1 MVEMDEKTKWEQVRI
16 NASISVLNSLLEQTE
31 HSVIEEPAIN
41 RIYARVAVGYA
52 DALVQELRK
61 EPNWFEKLIEV

>member
-41 RIYARVAVGYA
+41 HLYARVAVGYA

-61 EPNWFEKLIEV
+61 EPDWFEKLIEA

>member
-1 MVEMDEKTKWEQVRI
+1 MGKMDEKAKWEHVRI

-41 RIYARVAVGYA
+41 HLYARVAVGYA

-61 EPNWFEKLIEV
+61 EPDWFEKLIEV